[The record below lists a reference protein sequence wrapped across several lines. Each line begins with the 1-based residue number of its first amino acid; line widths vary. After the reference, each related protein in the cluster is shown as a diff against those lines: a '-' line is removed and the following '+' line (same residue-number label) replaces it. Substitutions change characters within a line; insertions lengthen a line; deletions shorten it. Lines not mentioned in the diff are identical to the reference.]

1 MKIIGLT
8 GGIATGKTT
17 VAKML
22 ADFGA
27 VVIDADVIARKIME
41 KGMPVWEKVKETF
54 GDEYLMDNGEID
66 RKKLG
71 ELVFT
76 NRKALKK
83 LNAITHPA
91 IRQEIQL
98 EIDKLSSEKSQK
110 VVVVDAALLIEA
122 GWLDMVDEV
131 WLVVADKELQI
142 NRLMQRNGL
151 SCEQAQNRVASQLDQ
166 DIKKQYADKII
177 DNSWDMEYTRRQV
190 ECLWQE
196 MCY

>member
-1 MKIIGLT
+1 
-8 GGIATGKTT
+8 
-17 VAKML
+17 
-22 ADFGA
+22 
-27 VVIDADVIARKIME
+27 
-41 KGMPVWEKVKETF
+41 MPVGKVKETF

-151 SCEQAQNRVASQLDQ
+151 SCEQAQNRKAQPAGSGY
-166 DIKKQYADKII
+166 KKAVC
-177 DNSWDMEYTRRQV
+177 R
-190 ECLWQE
+190 
-196 MCY
+196 

>member
-98 EIDKLSSEKSQK
+98 EIDKLSSEK
-110 VVVVDAALLIEA
+110 VRRLL
-122 GWLDMVDEV
+122 
-131 WLVVADKELQI
+131 
-142 NRLMQRNGL
+142 
-151 SCEQAQNRVASQLDQ
+151 
-166 DIKKQYADKII
+166 
-177 DNSWDMEYTRRQV
+177 
-190 ECLWQE
+190 
-196 MCY
+196 

>member
-1 MKIIGLT
+1 
-8 GGIATGKTT
+8 
-17 VAKML
+17 
-22 ADFGA
+22 
-27 VVIDADVIARKIME
+27 
-41 KGMPVWEKVKETF
+41 
-54 GDEYLMDNGEID
+54 MDNGEID

-98 EIDKLSSEKSQK
+98 EIDKLSSGKRSEGCCSGCSM
-110 VVVVDAALLIEA
+110 LIEA

-190 ECLWQE
+190 ECL
-196 MCY
+196 

>member
-41 KGMPVWEKVKETF
+41 KGRPVWEKVKETF

>member
-1 MKIIGLT
+1 
-8 GGIATGKTT
+8 
-17 VAKML
+17 
-22 ADFGA
+22 
-27 VVIDADVIARKIME
+27 
-41 KGMPVWEKVKETF
+41 
-54 GDEYLMDNGEID
+54 MDNGEID